1 MQDTYTK
8 QTTRA
13 MIVKCID
20 DTKQP
25 IGGQVIKGKEYQVQK
40 HFINN
45 FDQKVYIIVGITNEG
60 RTAMGLPWIGYNAN
74 RFTDIDTQDNREEQY
89 EESELLEA
97 VGRVRELLETV

>member
-1 MQDTYTK
+1 
-8 QTTRA
+8 

-60 RTAMGLPWIGYNAN
+60 RTAMGLPWKGYNAN
-74 RFTDIDTQDNREEQY
+74 RFTDIDTQDSKQEQY
-89 EESELLEA
+89 ADSELLEA
-97 VGRVRELLETV
+97 VGRVRELLYEV

>member
-1 MQDTYTK
+1 
-8 QTTRA
+8 

-89 EESELLEA
+89 AESELLEV
-97 VGRVRELLETV
+97 VGRVRELLYEV

>member
-1 MQDTYTK
+1 MT
-8 QTTRA
+8 
-13 MIVKCID
+13 VKCID

-89 EESELLEA
+89 EESELLQA

>member
-1 MQDTYTK
+1 MK
-8 QTTRA
+8 V
-13 MIVKCID
+13 ICID

-25 IGGQVIKGKEYQVQK
+25 IGGQVIKDREYEVEKQ
-40 HFINN
+40 FINN
-45 FDQKVYIIVGITNEG
+45 FDQKVYLIVGITNEG

-74 RFTDIDTQDNREEQY
+74 RFTDIDVCVYGREQHY

>member
-1 MQDTYTK
+1 MT
-8 QTTRA
+8 
-13 MIVKCID
+13 VKCID

-60 RTAMGLPWIGYNAN
+60 RTAMGLPWKGYNAN
-74 RFTDIDTQDNREEQY
+74 RFTDIDTHDSEE
-89 EESELLEA
+89 EHDEVSELLQA
-97 VGRVRELLETV
+97 IGRVKELLYEV

>member
-1 MQDTYTK
+1 
-8 QTTRA
+8 

-60 RTAMGLPWIGYNAN
+60 RTAMGLPWKGYNAN

-89 EESELLEA
+89 AESELLEA
-97 VGRVRELLETV
+97 VGRVRELLYEV

>member
-1 MQDTYTK
+1 
-8 QTTRA
+8 

-89 EESELLEA
+89 AESELLEA
-97 VGRVRELLETV
+97 VGRVRELLYEV

>member
-1 MQDTYTK
+1 MT
-8 QTTRA
+8 
-13 MIVKCID
+13 VKSID

-74 RFTDIDTQDNREEQY
+74 RFTDIDTHDSEE
-89 EESELLEA
+89 EHDEVSELLQA
-97 VGRVRELLETV
+97 IGRVRELLYEV

>member
-1 MQDTYTK
+1 MT
-8 QTTRA
+8 
-13 MIVKCID
+13 VKCID

-74 RFTDIDTQDNREEQY
+74 RFTDIDTHDSEE
-89 EESELLEA
+89 EHDEVSELLQA
-97 VGRVRELLETV
+97 IGRVRELLYEV